1 MDYES
6 TWFSLLDELD
16 NEKSAKGEKKK
27 KKAMLH
33 GVFVKSGLEQEMFL
47 D

>member
-1 MDYES
+1 MRNQPKER
-6 TWFSLLDELD
+6 
-16 NEKSAKGEKKK
+16 KKK